1 MIVKVQASINTTA
14 STQRVLV
21 YNEDRSFL
29 YEGGINE
36 DMLETMKGRLK
47 AYFEAEVTKTGL
59 EIGDEVPPQDW

>member
-1 MIVKVQASINTTA
+1 MIVKVQTSITTTGP
-14 STQRVLV
+14 TQRVLV
-21 YNEDRSFL
+21 YNEDRSIL

-47 AYFEAEVTKTGL
+47 AYFEAEVTKDGL